1 MGPIYPGHSI
11 SNTLMIQND
20 LNIDV
25 VLKEIG
31 MDVKIKDRE
40 KFLDIDEPKAK
51 DYMEYAWIKID
62 CKDRGTLFDGSFKE
76 FGTGIKHDMLIGK
89 NGNLDLVFTVGMKD
103 KEAQTNVEGVE
114 GLLDFH
120 FSIEQLKDDSGSD
133 NDNYEPED
141 KMPLLS
147 NGEDIEDHWAHDC
160 IETLIKKGII
170 NGYEDGTIRPEDKI
184 TRGEAAVIV
193 GRALGI
199 KEDNSGIKKY
209 VDPIPKWANGYV
221 MKLTEMGVLEGYENG
236 EFRANRYITREEMT
250 KVLVLSFNKK
260 AENKIELKF
269 IDSESIE
276 SWAVEHVMA
285 GVENNVIEG
294 YPDNTFR
301 PKENITRAETFTIIC
316 KLLGLHE
323 PHRL

>member
-1 MGPIYPGHSI
+1 M
-11 SNTLMIQND
+11 
-20 LNIDV
+20 
-25 VLKEIG
+25 VLKGIG
-31 MDVKIKDRE
+31 MDIKIKDRE
-40 KFLDIDEPKAK
+40 KLLDENDPKAK
-51 DYMEYAWIKID
+51 EYMEYAWIKID
-62 CKDRGTLFDGSFKE
+62 YKNPPKNIVNENIFEGSFKE
-76 FGTGIKHDMLIGK
+76 FDAGVNTNILIDK
-89 NGNLDLVFTVGMKD
+89 NSNLDLVFTVGMKD
-103 KEAQTNVEGVE
+103 EGNQTNVEGVE

-120 FSIEQLKDDSGSD
+120 FSIEQLKDDSPPHD
-133 NDNYEPED
+133 DRDHDREPVEYVYVPED
-141 KMPLLS
+141 KIPLS
-147 NGEDIEDHWAHDC
+147 NVEDIEDHWAHDC

-170 NGYEDGTIRPEDKI
+170 KGYEDGTIRPENKI

-209 VDPIPKWANGYV
+209 VDPIPKWANGYI

-236 EFRANRYITREEMT
+236 EFRANQYITREEMT
-250 KVLVLSFNKK
+250 KVLVLAFNKK
-260 AENKIELKF
+260 AENKDKLNF
-269 IDSESIE
+269 IDSENIG

-323 PHRL
+323 PHKQQ